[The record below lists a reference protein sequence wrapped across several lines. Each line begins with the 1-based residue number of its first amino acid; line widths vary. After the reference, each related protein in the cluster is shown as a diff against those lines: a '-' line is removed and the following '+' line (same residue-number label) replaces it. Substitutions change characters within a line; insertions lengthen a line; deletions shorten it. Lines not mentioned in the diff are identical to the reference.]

1 MKIFSVIISC
11 FLFFTVLKA
20 QNKYEP
26 RNKINNSLKPFYH
39 GVASGDPTD
48 NAVII
53 WTRVTPDSINNNPV
67 NVTWR
72 MATDTGMTNVVA
84 SGNTTTDVLKDF
96 TVKVDVIGLNPFTC
110 YYYDFNALG
119 YNSIRGRTKT
129 APQGN
134 IDSLRFAV
142 VSCSNYEHGYFNVYR
157 KITER
162 NDIEAVIHLG
172 DYIYEYETGGY
183 TANVSGRDNVPT
195 NEIITLSDYRLRY
208 SHYRLDEDLMRLH
221 QQQPFITIWDD
232 HESANDSYTDGAE
245 NHDTITEGSWDS
257 RKSNAKKAYFEWM
270 PMREKGAQDSSIYRK
285 FSYGNL
291 FNLYMLDTR
300 LEGRNEQVGATSSS
314 ITDTSRTL
322 LGQAQYNWLVNEL
335 KNSSAQWNIIGQ
347 QVMMAPLKM
356 AGFTLN
362 PDQWDGYVAER
373 DKLLNQILT
382 NNVTNVVVLTGD
394 IHSSWANDIP
404 LNNYNSSTGA
414 NSAGVEFVVTSVTS
428 PGFPIS
434 FGTNVI
440 QASNPHMKWIDLTQH
455 GYLILDVNKQRTQG
469 DWYFVDDVTNISN
482 NESLGNAFYVNN
494 NERFLRQASLPS
506 QANGLS
512 CVMAPLNSLLN
523 SVGIE
528 QTDEE
533 LTLFGVYPNPTS
545 DKIIIQFG
553 VPQKKEKVV
562 VRIIDIFGKEVFNQ
576 FSNQFYVGVNYIQ
589 IDLTPLESGSYIVVI
604 QQNNSY
610 KTRTIIKN

>member
-1 MKIFSVIISC
+1 MKLFSLSIVC
-11 FLFFTVLKA
+11 LFLLQGITA
-20 QNKYEP
+20 QIKYDP
-26 RNKINNSLKPFYH
+26 RNKINNDLKPFYH

-48 NAVII
+48 NAIII

-67 NVTWR
+67 AVSWR
-72 MATDTGMTNVVA
+72 MATDTGMTNIVA
-84 SGNTTTDVLKDF
+84 SGNTTTDIVKDF
-96 TVKVDVIGLNPFTC
+96 TVKVDVTGLTPYTC

-119 YNSIRGRTKT
+119 FNSVRGRTKT
-129 APQGN
+129 APQGD

-162 NDIEAVIHLG
+162 NDVEAVIHLG

-183 TANVSGRDNVPT
+183 TANVSGRTNMPT

-208 SHYRLDEDLMRLH
+208 SHYKLDEDLMRLH

-245 NHDTITEGSWDS
+245 NHDPNTEGQWSS

-285 FSYGNL
+285 FSYGDL
-291 FNLYMLDTR
+291 FNMYMLDTR

-314 ITDTSRTL
+314 INDTSRTL
-322 LGQAQYNWLVNEL
+322 LGQTQYNWLVNEL
-335 KNSSAQWNIIGQ
+335 TTSQTQWNIIGQ
-347 QVMMAPLKM
+347 QVMIAPLKM

-362 PDQWDGYVAER
+362 PDQWDGYPAER
-373 DKLLNQILT
+373 NKLLNQILT
-382 NNVTNVVVLTGD
+382 NNVDNVVVLTGD

-404 LNNYNSSTGA
+404 LNGYDPNTGA

-434 FGTNVI
+434 FGTSVI
-440 QASNPHMKWIDLTQH
+440 QSSNPHMKWIDLTQH
-455 GYLILDVNKQRTQG
+455 GYLVLDINKQRAQG
-469 DWYFVDDVTNISN
+469 DWYFVDDVETISN
-482 NESLGNAFYVNN
+482 NESLANAFYVNN

-506 QANGLS
+506 QGSGLS
-512 CVMAPLNSLLN
+512 CLMAPLKPLQY
-523 SVGIE
+523 SVAVNE
-528 QTDEE
+528 LESE
-533 LTLFGVYPNPTS
+533 ALTLFGIYPNPTT
-545 DKIIIQFG
+545 DKITIQFAMQQQENLYIR
-553 VPQKKEKVV
+553 VL
-562 VRIIDIFGKEVFNQ
+562 DIYGKEVFNQ
-576 FSNQFYVGVNYIQ
+576 SSNQFSVGINYIQ
-589 IDLTPLESGSYIVVI
+589 LDLSDLAAGSYFVSL
-604 QQNNSY
+604 QQENSV
-610 KTRTIIKN
+610 KTQLIIKK